1 MGTCELSGKVKEMQ
15 GSNQEWTGTPA
26 EGVTILPATVS
37 YSD

>member
-15 GSNQEWTGTPA
+15 GSNQEWTGIPA
-26 EGVTILPATVS
+26 EGSNNTTSHCS